1 MLKKYLS
8 EKDET
13 RWHELVDKS
22 RKITILGHTSPDG
35 DAMGA
40 TICLCYYL
48 KSLGKEATVVVPNYF
63 PDFLAWLPGAA
74 DIVVAERNRIRGP
87 RLIKEADLIFCVD
100 FSEINRLEELS
111 YVVENYHKGIIII
124 DHHLNPQINGEIMV
138 SDPQASSASEL
149 VFTLLWQLGGFE
161 RMTTEMAQCI
171 YCGMMT
177 DTGAFTYNSSRS
189 EVYYIISK
197 LISKGI
203 DKDKIYRAVYNNYSV
218 ERLRL
223 EGYILKDKMIYFQ
236 EEHTSVYTLTR
247 EDMKAYH
254 FKKGDAEGIVNM
266 PLQIKGTKLS
276 ISLREDTEKPL
287 IRVSLR
293 SVDDFPC
300 NKMAED
306 FFNGGGHLNASG
318 GTLEMTMD
326 EALAQTRRAIEA
338 YRPLLCGNVIKQ

>member
-8 EKDET
+8 EQEET
-13 RWHELVDKS
+13 RWHQLVGKA
-22 RKITILGHTSPDG
+22 RRITILGHASPDG

-40 TICLCYYL
+40 TLGLCHYL
-48 KSLGKEATVVVPNYF
+48 RSAGKEANVVVPNYF
-63 PDFLAWLPGAA
+63 PDFLAWMPGAS
-74 DIVVAERNRIRGP
+74 DVVIAERNRIRGP
-87 RLIKEADLIFCVD
+87 RLVREADLVFCVD
-100 FSEINRLEELS
+100 FADVHRLEDLS
-111 YVVENYHKGIIII
+111 PALENYHKGIIVI
-124 DHHLNPQINGEIMV
+124 DHHLNPQMQGDILV
-138 SDPQASSASEL
+138 SDPKASSASEL
-149 VFTLLWQLGGFE
+149 VFTLLWQLGAFE
-161 RMTTEMAQCI
+161 KMTVETAQCI

-189 EVYYIISK
+189 EVYYIISQ

-223 EGYILKDKMIYFQ
+223 EGYILKDKMVYFP
-236 EEHTSVYTLTR
+236 EEHASVYTLTR
-247 EDMKAYH
+247 EEMKAYK
-254 FKKGDAEGIVNM
+254 FKKGDAEGFVNL

-287 IRVSLR
+287 VRVSLR

-300 NKMAED
+300 NKMAAE

-318 GTLEMTMD
+318 GSLRMTMD
-326 EALAQTRRAIEA
+326 EAMAQTRKAIEA
-338 YRPLLCGNVIKQ
+338 YRPLLCDNVIKQ